1 MCCLP
6 FEGSYVVC
14 FMVHWKGCGGM
25 VWLAVVVFAVCS
37 WLCCMVL
44 EYLVSNGAD
53 CSRVVVLEG
62 VVDVSILV
70 LAVKVIF

>member
-1 MCCLP
+1 
-6 FEGSYVVC
+6 
-14 FMVHWKGCGGM
+14 M
-25 VWLAVVVFAVCS
+25 VWWDLAVVVFAVCC

-53 CSRVVVLEG
+53 CSQVVVLEG